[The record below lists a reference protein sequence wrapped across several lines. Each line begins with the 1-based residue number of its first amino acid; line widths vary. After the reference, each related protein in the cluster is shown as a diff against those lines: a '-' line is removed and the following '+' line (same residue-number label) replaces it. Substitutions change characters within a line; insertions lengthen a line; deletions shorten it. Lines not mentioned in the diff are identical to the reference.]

1 MYWLEIHLMKGCQME
16 NMQVAESVV
25 KQGKFYTFFVDDR
38 EYHIHQETITGGE
51 IMDMAGIPRETGL
64 VLLNDDGTQR
74 QVGVG
79 EVIELQPGRRFKK
92 APRFKRG

>member
-1 MYWLEIHLMKGCQME
+1 ME
-16 NMQVAESVV
+16 NAQAV
-25 KQGKFYTFFVDDR
+25 KTPVEHGKFYTFFVDDR

-74 QVGVG
+74 QVGAD

>member
-1 MYWLEIHLMKGCQME
+1 ME
-16 NMQVAESVV
+16 NAQAV
-25 KQGKFYTFFVDDR
+25 KTPVERGKFYTFFVDDR

-74 QVGVG
+74 QVGAD